1 MNERAEI
8 VHCSTEVLHRKSR
21 SAATSQL
28 GMSAISNSFAFRIL
42 KRTTLSVCTP
52 YKEGLLAMEASG
64 PTAERRRS
72 FGTCFRSLNRGTG
85 ETSWGVDRAR
95 RARRAVHRPVEWR
108 VEKSW
113 NQDWDRGRF
122 ALSARISRR
131 NPKLQ
136 RHTAAQDHTPVVN
149 GWDLLWHVIMTLLH
163 SPMSHRRPRQLLLN
177 YHKAQMKKVLNH
189 ARAELMKGV
198 RKVRYSYLIVEGE
211 FSRLLFFLEPIF
223 DILVQVRSHRLPS
236 KRTLL
241 HQSRLPSSSC
251 RCPADSV
258 EGMRVPCSPPYLS
271 MLNER
276 PLVLSNNLSP
286 FVCASVHNFVT
297 HVCLMVLCSWICLA
311 LCHVVK

>member
-1 MNERAEI
+1 MEPGLGSGSVPAVRKDKQAQPQT
-8 VHCSTEVLHRKSR
+8 STTHRSAGPYSR
-21 SAATSQL
+21 SERL
-28 GMSAISNSFAFRIL
+28 GSPLACHNDP
-42 KRTTLSVCTP
+42 TTLAYVAPC
-52 YKEGLLAMEASG
+52 
-64 PTAERRRS
+64 
-72 FGTCFRSLNRGTG
+72 
-85 ETSWGVDRAR
+85 
-95 RARRAVHRPVEWR
+95 
-108 VEKSW
+108 
-113 NQDWDRGRF
+113 
-122 ALSARISRR
+122 
-131 NPKLQ
+131 
-136 RHTAAQDHTPVVN
+136 
-149 GWDLLWHVIMTLLH
+149 
-163 SPMSHRRPRQLLLN
+163 PRQLLLN